1 MTRLVGV
8 IWTVTAL
15 LIAGAAVG
23 ATFIAVS
30 VGGDAVVNMT
40 LAFGVMA
47 TLAALLATAVTAH
60 GNRQAARHQEELA
73 EHQREMAEDIR
84 RLAELTESSLEEAR
98 AQRPEPFVFFVAG
111 AERTPTEKA
120 ILERKRLARELDI
133 DAIVAAE
140 RQRALAAMPQP
151 KRVGSTPEQVA
162 GGVSLGQ
169 IQRIAEMGLLAM
181 GGGVYT
187 EEELSAFH
195 KRVDEYAGHLRD
207 WLTAYE
213 TYQREVSLI
222 FRSDLRFENRGRV
235 PATDVR
241 VQLRFPDAFQAV
253 EDYPELEERPDR
265 PRPPARGL
273 AALPGLATP
282 DFRIPHTSR
291 YPMITPPIR
300 GNVSAPRYRRG
311 SLVVEYEIDKLLH
324 GVPEET
330 DEPIMLRIEED
341 GRYEIPW
348 EVHAE
353 NLAEP
358 ATGTLVLEVVTEKV
372 EGAEITRLEELTAR
386 AEPETGDTDE

>member
-15 LIAGAAVG
+15 LIVGAAVG
-23 ATFIAVS
+23 ATFIAAS
-30 VGGDAVVNMT
+30 VGGNAVVNMT

-73 EHQREMAEDIR
+73 EQQREMAEDIR

-98 AQRPEPFVFFVAG
+98 AQRPEPFVFFLAG
-111 AERTPTEKA
+111 AERTPTERA
-120 ILERKRLARELDI
+120 VLERKRLVRELDI

-151 KRVGSTPEQVA
+151 ANSARDQVV

-169 IQRIAEMGLLAM
+169 IQRIAEMGLFAM
-181 GGGVYT
+181 GGGPYT
-187 EEELSAFH
+187 EEERGAFQQ
-195 KRVDEYAGHLRD
+195 RVDEYAGHLRD

-213 TYQREVSLI
+213 TYQREVNLI

-235 PATDVR
+235 PAADVR
-241 VQLRFPDAFQAV
+241 VQLRFRDVFQAV
-253 EDYPELEERPDR
+253 EEYPELEKRPDR
-265 PRPPARGL
+265 PRPPVRGL
-273 AALPGLATP
+273 AALAGLAAP

-291 YPMITPPIR
+291 YPLVTPPIR
-300 GNVSAPRYRRG
+300 GNVSAPRYRKG
-311 SLVVEYEIDKLLH
+311 SLLVEYEIDKLLH

-372 EGAEITRLEELTAR
+372 EGAEITRLEKLTAR
-386 AEPETGDTDE
+386 AEPETGDTGE